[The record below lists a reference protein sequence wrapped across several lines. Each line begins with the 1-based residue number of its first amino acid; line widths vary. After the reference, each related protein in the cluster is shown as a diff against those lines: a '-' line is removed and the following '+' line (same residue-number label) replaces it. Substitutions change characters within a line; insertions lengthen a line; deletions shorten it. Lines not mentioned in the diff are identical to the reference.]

1 MANLIGGL
9 FYQGWYEDRTA
20 NESLDLAFGY
30 RSLEER
36 LEIVSEIDAILRAL
50 PTTSEVED
58 FVRSFDVDVDFR
70 RDFGED
76 VRQWLTDARLALQG
90 LPL

>member
-36 LEIVSEIDAILRAL
+36 LDIVSEIDAILRAL

-90 LPL
+90 LSL

>member
-36 LEIVSEIDAILRAL
+36 LDIVSEIDAILRAL